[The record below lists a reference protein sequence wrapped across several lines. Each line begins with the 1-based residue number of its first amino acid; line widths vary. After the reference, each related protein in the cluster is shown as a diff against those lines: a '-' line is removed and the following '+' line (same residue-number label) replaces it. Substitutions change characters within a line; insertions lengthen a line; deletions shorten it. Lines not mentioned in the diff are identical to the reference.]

1 MHSHTESVTLVL
13 LDRLSLRLLLG
24 SLELDSHFLLSRT
37 HLSPDMQHRRVNGS
51 TNNHGAL
58 PFPIAVIMPMVYYA
72 GASVFFFSHG
82 CFGWS
87 SVCFLGSRSEKFS
100 TIYHINLS

>member
-1 MHSHTESVTLVL
+1 MPASAGNFSENEMHSHTESVTLVL
-13 LDRLSLRLLLG
+13 LHRLSLRLLLG

-82 CFGWS
+82 CFG
-87 SVCFLGSRSEKFS
+87 
-100 TIYHINLS
+100 